1 MPATPEKKKKEK
13 FNKDVGD
20 KYGRNKYTLY
30 IVCG

>member
-1 MPATPEKKKKEK
+1 MPATPEKKKEK